1 MISFNFNLS
10 NPWSKRWKNVW
21 SKTYNT
27 PFEHK
32 FLELEVIKDS
42 SIVSL
47 MFRLST
53 RQSHGGLNME
63 LGLVG
68 YSFNFNFYDNR
79 HWNYELDR
87 YYNYGEE

>member
-1 MISFNFNLS
+1 MISFNFNLN

>member
-32 FLELEVIKDS
+32 FLELEVIEDS

>member
-47 MFRLST
+47 MFRLSA

>member
-21 SKTYNT
+21 SKTYDT